1 MYTSSSAQ
9 INFIVVNCNIA
20 TTIRYL
26 GEWKKKET
34 RGKDQIPGKQT
45 AQKRRVHKERG
56 KGTTKYRNFHQLQLL
71 EAYQLK
77 KGEVNPIKKKLQ
89 A

>member
-45 AQKRRVHKERG
+45 AQKRRVHNKES
-56 KGTTKYRNFHQLQLL
+56 
-71 EAYQLK
+71 
-77 KGEVNPIKKKLQ
+77 
-89 A
+89 